1 MKVGVAG
8 AGAVGCHY
16 GAMLQRAGHD
26 VAFLA
31 RGAHLAAMREHSLVH
46 ETGGQTFSLPVRAS
60 DDAGVLADAECV
72 LLTCKMTVLAAMLD
86 VLKGR
91 LSPDALLV
99 TLQNGVQAPDV
110 VVDAFPQHGVIAG
123 SAFIGVRIEAPG
135 RVVHSAAGHVR
146 LGAWRA
152 PVSLPRFAALL
163 QAMKQAGIEA
173 YHDQDMR
180 RTLWNK
186 MLWNCGF
193 NAITALTRRYAS
205 DIAADPACSEIVRAA
220 MRETLTVAV
229 SEGISLDDTD
239 IGKNIRATLATGPVR
254 TSMWQDIERSRP
266 TEIDYL
272 NGYIAREAA
281 EKGMAAPVNTMLA
294 ALIRVAEGRAAN

>member
-31 RGAHLAAMREHSLVH
+31 RGAHLAAMREHGLVH
-46 ETGGQTFSLPVRAS
+46 ETGGQTFSMPVRAS
-60 DDAGVLADAECV
+60 DDAGMLADAGCV
-72 LLTCKMTVLAAMLD
+72 LLTCKMTALATMLD
-86 VLKGR
+86 ALKDR

-99 TLQNGVQAPDV
+99 TLQNGVQAPDMV
-110 VVDAFPQHGVIAG
+110 ADAFPQHGVIAG

-135 RVVHSAAGHVR
+135 QVVHSAAGHVR
-146 LGAWRA
+146 LGTWRA
-152 PVSLPRFAALL
+152 SGYLPCFSALL

-173 YHDQDMR
+173 YHDRDMHC
-180 RTLWNK
+180 TLWNK

-193 NAITALTRRYAS
+193 NAITALTRRYAR
-205 DIAADPACSEIVRAA
+205 DIAADPASGEIVRAA
-220 MRETLTVAV
+220 MRETLAVAA
-229 SEGISLDDTD
+229 SEGISPDDAD
-239 IGKNIRATLATGPVR
+239 IEKNIRATLAAGPVR
-254 TSMWQDIERSRP
+254 TSMWQDIERGRP

-281 EKGMAAPVNTMLA
+281 EKGMTAPVNTMLA
-294 ALIRVAEGRAAN
+294 ALIRVAEGRSVD